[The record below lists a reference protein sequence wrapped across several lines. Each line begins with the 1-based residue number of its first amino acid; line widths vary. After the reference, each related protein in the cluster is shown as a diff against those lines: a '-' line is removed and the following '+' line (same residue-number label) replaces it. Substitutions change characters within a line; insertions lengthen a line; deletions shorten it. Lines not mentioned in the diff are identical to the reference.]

1 MKKIN
6 RKKRGKIE
14 NSIFPLFF
22 WNVEKITGY
31 RKTKEKKKQ
40 DTVVKNI

>member
-1 MKKIN
+1 MCHISDGSKKNGNGSIKMKKIN

-22 WNVEKITGY
+22 WNV
-31 RKTKEKKKQ
+31 
-40 DTVVKNI
+40 